1 MNLPVKGA
9 VFDRLQL
16 FVPDARL
23 ESKATPVDLHDRWVV
38 RLMRTCADLFG
49 GATSYG
55 RGAGV
60 WKSGEDYYWVRV
72 TVVEA
77 WADRTKPDHAQRI
90 TALLDALEEMGRS
103 LRQEAVAWVIEGR
116 LEVFEVERPKP

>member
-1 MNLPVKGA
+1 MSL
-9 VFDRLQL
+9 FDRLQL

-38 RLMRTCADLFG
+38 LLMRTCANLFG

-60 WKSGEDYYWVRV
+60 WKSGDDYFWDRV
-72 TVVEA
+72 TVGEA
-77 WADRTKPDHAQRI
+77 WADTRKADHAERVA
-90 TALLDALEEMGRS
+90 TLVREMRDMGLA
-103 LRQEAVAWVIEGR
+103 LRQEAVALIIAGELYIFPIGGQ
-116 LEVFEVERPKP
+116 P

>member
-1 MNLPVKGA
+1 MSL
-9 VFDRLQL
+9 FDRLQL

-23 ESKATPVDLHDRWVV
+23 QSKATPVDLHDRWVV
-38 RLMRTCADLFG
+38 LLMRTCADLFG

-60 WKSGEDYYWVRV
+60 WKSGDDYFWDRV

-77 WADRTKPDHAQRI
+77 WADTMKADHAGRV
-90 TALLDALEEMGRS
+90 DALIGNMLDMGRE
-103 LRQEAVAWVIEGR
+103 LRQEAVALIISGQLCIIPTGGR
-116 LEVFEVERPKP
+116 P